1 METARWRRRCLLLC
15 RDLIMRWISHLA
27 SNGGG
32 LWPLTLKKHYFLS
45 RKAAV
50 SGSSRG
56 RYCHRTSTSYS
67 PSRSERMRCSR
78 TARSWLQLD
87 PRFRKILHF
96 WNLWC
101 TFVDYTSNSG
111 SGYLPFD
118 FCVIWRICSSTTR
131 HLLWKFCCSGS
142 ARSQM
147 SVLET
152 RVLVRSSE
160 RCDQAQGTET
170 CW

>member
-32 LWPLTLKKHYFLS
+32 LWPLTLQKHYFHS
-45 RKAAV
+45 GEAAV
-50 SGSSRG
+50 SGWSRG
-56 RYCHRTSTSYS
+56 RYCHHISTSHS
-67 PSRSERMRCSR
+67 PSRSVCVVTELHVHGCSWIQGSGRFSGVLRCKS
-78 TARSWLQLD
+78 
-87 PRFRKILHF
+87 
-96 WNLWC
+96 
-101 TFVDYTSNSG
+101 VDYPSNSG
-111 SGYLPFD
+111 SGRLPFD
-118 FCVIWRICSSTTR
+118 FCVIWRTRSSTMR
-131 HLLWKFCCSGS
+131 HSLWKFCCSRS

-152 RVLVRSSE
+152 RVLMRSSE